1 MNGLKRGIMPQHRVN
16 KKGVKMY
23 LNERNLK
30 RVKIVSDLAGR
41 ILLQSDKI
49 ILEMSEEELDE
60 AINKSIE
67 ISRKIANK
75 ISEAIEGY

>member
-1 MNGLKRGIMPQHRVN
+1 MPQHRVN